1 MNIMQAQVEAFHNAL
16 EVPARHT
23 PTALPA
29 DERRLRANLILEETV
44 ETLAA
49 LGFGFDHDA
58 KLYERQPEH
67 PAEQVKELSDLLYV
81 VFGTFVTM
89 GVDADP
95 FFTQVHLNNLTKAG
109 GTVRADGKRMK
120 PEGYQPLDVRGIM
133 HEYLKTHCN
142 TCAAGGMMPPH
153 FASPRCESGG
163 YTHCSCD
170 TCF

>member
-1 MNIMQAQVEAFHNAL
+1 MNPMQEQVTEFHEAL
-16 EVPARHT
+16 EVPVRHT

-58 KLYERQPEH
+58 KLYERRPEH
-67 PAEQVKELSDLLYV
+67 PADQVKELCDLLYV
-81 VFGTFVTM
+81 VFGTFATM
-89 GVDADP
+89 GVDAAE
-95 FFTQVHLNNLTKAG
+95 FFTAVHANNMTKAG
-109 GTVRADGKRMK
+109 GEVRADGKRMK
-120 PEGYQPLDVRGIM
+120 PPGYQPLNIRAVM
-133 HEYLKTHCN
+133 HDYLKTHCN

-153 FASPRCESGG
+153 FASSHCQSGG